1 MRTGGGFLPQLAKPV
16 PVPCIRAAPAGLPA
30 QPPAAAGLSP
40 ALWRGF
46 GVLGRTNFSCCS
58 PVLHCKMGLPSQAG
72 CDRKEKYLVLS
83 RTSFS
88 ARDAAPPPQ
97 RRGTGRIPASQGTFP
112 RREPLPCFFTWRIPW
127 QKQCADVLFVLAA
140 YAVMGAGTGKAAC
153 RLALPVQ
160 TPACGPQGS
169 IWFWRV
175 LGRHGPSGN
184 KFQPLKGLV

>member
-1 MRTGGGFLPQLAKPV
+1 MRTGGVFLPQLAKPV
-16 PVPCIRAAPAGLPA
+16 PVPCTGCLGRPSRTDARCCRHFPRPVA
-30 QPPAAAGLSP
+30 
-40 ALWRGF
+40 
-46 GVLGRTNFSCCS
+46 GVLAFWGRTNFSCCS

-127 QKQCADVLFVLAA
+127 QKQYADVLFVLAA